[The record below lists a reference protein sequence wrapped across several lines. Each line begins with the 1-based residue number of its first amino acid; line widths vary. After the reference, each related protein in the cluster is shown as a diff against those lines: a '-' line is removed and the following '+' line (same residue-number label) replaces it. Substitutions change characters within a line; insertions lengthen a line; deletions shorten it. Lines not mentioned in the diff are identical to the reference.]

1 MHTKS
6 MRKIHT
12 AYIISYIPTDVTQNC
27 IFLWVNL
34 GTDDSP
40 NRFLYDGSQITWYGG
55 SQLHESSPIF
65 HKLKESED
73 SNIVLWVRRYNPGTK
88 SLSPYVCFGRLSYRE
103 HKHGSHPLKFVW
115 ELDDYYD
122 LLVHADYARVE
133 TFHEFK
139 EGLTIDCLDW

>member
-1 MHTKS
+1 
-6 MRKIHT
+6 
-12 AYIISYIPTDVTQNC
+12 
-27 IFLWVNL
+27 
-34 GTDDSP
+34 
-40 NRFLYDGSQITWYGG
+40 
-55 SQLHESSPIF
+55 
-65 HKLKESED
+65 LKESED